1 MGGGPGERWRGG
13 GQNETEPIRLR
24 CGGGGGGAA
33 NVRMHMV
40 VSNFSN
46 TNRRLILIPHRCV
59 NFSFVIFFFLSKCIN
74 EKRDRLDKIYLS
86 ETLFLSGSAL
96 VSKKTIVFNFNL
108 ISFT

>member
-1 MGGGPGERWRGG
+1 MGKMRQSRYDYDVE
-13 GQNETEPIRLR
+13 
-24 CGGGGGGAA
+24 GGGGGAA